1 MPDPQ
6 PVVGQKL
13 DFGVDGKLE
22 VVASFTSP
30 NGLLH
35 KTVDGGFYYGPGKP
49 LRDQEVA
56 DNLPEPYKTEAT
68 EFISNLPPEEPPE
81 EVPPPEA

>member
-1 MPDPQ
+1 MTTDPQ

-30 NGLLH
+30 TGLLH
-35 KTVDGGFYYGPGKP
+35 KTADGGFFFGPNKP
-49 LRDQEVA
+49 LTDQEIA
-56 DNLPEPYKTEAT
+56 DKLPEPYKTEAT
-68 EFISNLPPEEPPE
+68 EFIANLP
-81 EVPPPEA
+81 VPEAPVEGA